1 MEHVETIDDVLN
13 KKGSIEHLWKIIDP
27 ENKFSYKTCVEEW
40 YRMTLTDQR
49 RLYLYLLYRK
59 WRGDGF
65 YGTPYEIVKNCH
77 PYPTNWNGKAMINR
91 LMKENKMVSAKYNGE
106 YGIYTADEARVWEM
120 TDIEPLNFKA
130 PESGKLW

>member
-1 MEHVETIDDVLN
+1 MEHVETINDVLN

-27 ENKFSYKTCVEEW
+27 ENKFSYRTCVEEW
-40 YRMTLTDQR
+40 YRMTLTAQR

-77 PYPTNWNGKAMINR
+77 PYPTNWNGKSMINR

-120 TDIEPLNFKA
+120 TRIEPLNFKA

>member
-40 YRMTLTDQR
+40 YRMTLTEQR

-77 PYPTNWNGKAMINR
+77 PYPTNWNGKSMINR

-120 TDIEPLNFKA
+120 TDIITLN
-130 PESGKLW
+130 

>member
-40 YRMTLTDQR
+40 YRMTLTEQR

-77 PYPTNWNGKAMINR
+77 PYPTNWNGKSMINR

-120 TDIEPLNFKA
+120 TDIITLNFKV
-130 PESGKLW
+130 

>member
-1 MEHVETIDDVLN
+1 MEHVETINDVLN

-40 YRMTLTDQR
+40 YRMPLIDQR

-120 TDIEPLNFKA
+120 TDIITLNFKV
-130 PESGKLW
+130 

>member
-120 TDIEPLNFKA
+120 TDIEPLNFRV
-130 PESGKLW
+130 